1 MQEAKYSINHV
12 VRLLFKTSSINV
24 ASRIFGYLR
33 TFSIAILLGFSLDT
47 DAVFLALSIIGL
59 FILFSESF
67 DTVGVS
73 KLVRLFEQDK
83 EKFKIFVTNLFTL
96 IILLSIINV
105 FFVIILVSILPY
117 VRFIPKEIS
126 MYKPFK
132 LSMFI
137 FSLYS
142 ALNFIFT
149 FFGSLTRI
157 RKHFVLYF
165 FAEFVFYFF
174 NFVLTTLGLMYIKSY
189 VIIPI
194 SFLISLFLATLIL
207 MLKNLSYLDFSGLSL
222 NYIKK
227 ELKYILNDFISVSS
241 AYGAF
246 YLYTLVDKFFAIH
259 VGEKALSAL
268 NYGFLLATSVWNI
281 LRFERI
287 AIINLAENLQNYKA
301 FTILLKNYI
310 KMLILISIP
319 FSIIFYALPYYIV
332 KLLFGYGA
340 FSLED
345 ILLTS
350 EALKYYSF
358 SLPFTILW
366 PLVFR
371 AMIVSNLRRAVF
383 VLSIFTILLNII
395 TNYIFVFMLSLG
407 IKGIC
412 IATFISYVV
421 LVGGGLSVIIV
432 NGRKEK

>member
-126 MYKPFK
+126 MYEPFK

-332 KLLFGYGA
+332 KLLFWYGA